1 MAKILFVLVNT
12 IKITKV
18 VFLFSLTS
26 YNPSRSEGG
35 VFEVLNLGALLY
47 GRIGQCYWVKRFL
60 ATLLVLA
67 ESS

>member
-26 YNPSRSEGG
+26 YNHSRSEGG

-47 GRIGQCYWVKRFL
+47 GRIGQCY
-60 ATLLVLA
+60 
-67 ESS
+67 